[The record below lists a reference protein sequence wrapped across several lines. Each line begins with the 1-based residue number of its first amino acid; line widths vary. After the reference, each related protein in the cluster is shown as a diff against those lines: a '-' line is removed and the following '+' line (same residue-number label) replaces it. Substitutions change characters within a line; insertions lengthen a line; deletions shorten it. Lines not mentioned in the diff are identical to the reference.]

1 MILSDGNIKAA
12 IAAGSIVVSPY
23 DEAMINPSSLDI
35 RLGDM
40 YTETRPEYQPMN
52 GNGRVDP
59 LDKKTFVTTTT
70 KQNSYLLKARSTVLV
85 SMLEHLEL
93 PDNISAKL
101 LGKSSLA
108 RLGMD
113 NSSPAG
119 WIDAGWRGY
128 ITMEL
133 TNHAHYDLQL
143 TKGMKIGQLVFFAH
157 TPSEKPYSQTGRYYD
172 QSAGQG
178 SRGV

>member
-1 MILSDGNIKAA
+1 MILADSNIKSA

-40 YTETRPEYQPMN
+40 YTETRPEFQPMN

-59 LDKKTFVTTTT
+59 LDKKTFLTTTT
-70 KQNSYLLKARSTVLV
+70 NRKHYLLKARSTVLV

-93 PDNISAKL
+93 PDNISSKL

-113 NSSPAG
+113 NSSLAG
-119 WIDAGWRGY
+119 WIDAGWRGV

-143 TKGMKIGQLVFFAH
+143 TYGMKIGQLIFFMH
-157 TPSEKPYSQTGRYYD
+157 DPSEKPYSQTGRYFD
-172 QSAGQG
+172 QAAGQG
-178 SRGV
+178 SLGV